1 MLLLAHMYCYVYIV
15 QCSSGSLYTGVTSN
29 VRKRIEQHNG
39 LRWGGAFHT
48 KMHRPVFLQHLE
60 RYPTRKEARVREKEI
75 QSWNHDEKLDLLN
88 QTTKNQI
95 LSAI

>member
-1 MLLLAHMYCYVYIV
+1 MNCYVYIV
-15 QCSSGSLYTGVTSN
+15 QCSGGSFYTGITSN

-48 KMHRPVFLQHLE
+48 KMHRPVFLQHIE
-60 RYPTRKEARVREKEI
+60 KYSTRSEARARELDI
-75 QSWNHDEKLDLLN
+75 QSLSHEEKAAIIRS
-88 QTTKNQI
+88 TTKDQI

>member
-1 MLLLAHMYCYVYIV
+1 MNCYVYIV
-15 QCSSGSLYTGVTSN
+15 QCSSGTLYTGITSN

-48 KMHRPVFLQHLE
+48 KMHRPVFLQHIE
-60 RYPTRKEARVREKEI
+60 RYSTRGEASSREKEI
-75 QSWNHDEKLDLLN
+75 QSWSHDKKLELIKV
-88 QTTKNQI
+88 TTKGEI

>member
-1 MLLLAHMYCYVYIV
+1 MNCYVYIV
-15 QCSSGSLYTGVTSN
+15 QCSSGTLYTGITSN

-48 KMHRPVFLQHLE
+48 KMHRPVFLEHLE
-60 RYPTRKEARVREKEI
+60 RYSNRSEARRREKEI
-75 QSWNHDEKLDLLN
+75 QTWSHDEKLALIN
-88 QTTKNQI
+88 KTTKADL

>member
-1 MLLLAHMYCYVYIV
+1 MSCYVYIV
-15 QCSSGSLYTGVTSN
+15 QCSSGSLYTGITSN

-60 RYPTRKEARVREKEI
+60 RYETRSEARKRELQI
-75 QSWNHDEKLDLLN
+75 QSLSHTEKIVLLN
-88 QTTKNQI
+88 NITKSQI

>member
-1 MLLLAHMYCYVYIV
+1 MSCYVYIV
-15 QCSSGSLYTGVTSN
+15 QCSSGTLYTGITYN

-60 RYPTRKEARVREKEI
+60 RYPSRSDARKREVEI
-75 QSWNHDEKLDLLN
+75 QSWDHDKKLDLIST
-88 QTTKNQI
+88 TTKEQI
-95 LSAI
+95 IASI

>member
-1 MLLLAHMYCYVYIV
+1 MYCYVYIV
-15 QCSSGSLYTGVTSN
+15 QCSSGSLYTGITSN
-29 VRKRIEQHNG
+29 VRRRIEQHNG

-60 RYPTRKEARVREKEI
+60 RYSTRSEARIREKAI
-75 QSWNHDEKLDLLN
+75 QTWSHDEKLALIN
-88 QTTKNQI
+88 KTTKADL